1 MKLEKVLEHFD
12 YQVECDDFLLYEL
25 GRLIEEDRASLDD
38 EEFREIIDEGIREHV
53 ERRLT
58 LRSEI
63 AKHLRQAMP
72 DVDKDDQAA
81 AARVLRAVEDIDFPL
96 HDVAL
101 ILTTYTSY
109 LFQKLESCANG
120 NVSKESEV
128 ADALFECLDDRSA
141 VDAALNTLGSIR
153 SAVSARVLAHVVSEP
168 MVDEDL
174 EMRAYES
181 LRGMWPLPR
190 HYILYSLKRHNHED
204 IPFRW
209 FQLLIESNEPEAVDR
224 IIEELR
230 AHADDSTFR
239 EDLLA
244 LIELLSQS
252 SDPAT
257 EEKILQTLN
266 DPQVPRPASEML
278 EQFLKTSP
286 RSVRAKADPL
296 TWEAQSRLQTANK
309 KYQAAAKLLD
319 AGRKAEAIEI
329 LDELLKVQPNY
340 PFAVI
345 LKDLASAN

>member
-1 MKLEKVLEHFD
+1 
-12 YQVECDDFLLYEL
+12 
-25 GRLIEEDRASLDD
+25 
-38 EEFREIIDEGIREHV
+38 
-53 ERRLT
+53 
-58 LRSEI
+58 
-63 AKHLRQAMP
+63 
-72 DVDKDDQAA
+72 
-81 AARVLRAVEDIDFPL
+81 
-96 HDVAL
+96 
-101 ILTTYTSY
+101 
-109 LFQKLESCANG
+109 
-120 NVSKESEV
+120 
-128 ADALFECLDDRSA
+128 
-141 VDAALNTLGSIR
+141 
-153 SAVSARVLAHVVSEP
+153 
-168 MVDEDL
+168 
-174 EMRAYES
+174 MRAYES

-266 DPQVPRPASEML
+266 DPQVPRPASELL

-319 AGRKAEAIEI
+319 AGRKAEAIEK